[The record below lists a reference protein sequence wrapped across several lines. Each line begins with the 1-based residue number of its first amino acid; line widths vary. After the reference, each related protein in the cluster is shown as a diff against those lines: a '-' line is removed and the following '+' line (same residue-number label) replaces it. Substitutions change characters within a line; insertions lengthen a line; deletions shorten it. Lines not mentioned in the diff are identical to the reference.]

1 MVNVIDWLLELF
13 RDPAQ
18 AAAFVANP
26 DQAMADAGLSSVTSA
41 QLAAVASTAIPSL
54 ALSGGG
60 DPVLGP
66 PQAGTSHHRL
76 APAVVPQ
83 PPSDPNAHPPSDKPH
98 LKSPTNHSLAR

>member
-60 DPVLGP
+60 DPVVGLQ
-66 PQAGTSHHRL
+66 QAGTSHYGF
-76 APAVVPQ
+76 APAFVPQ
-83 PPSDPNAHPPSDKPH
+83 PPAHTNAHLLSGKPIFC
-98 LKSPTNHSLAR
+98 PTPHISHD